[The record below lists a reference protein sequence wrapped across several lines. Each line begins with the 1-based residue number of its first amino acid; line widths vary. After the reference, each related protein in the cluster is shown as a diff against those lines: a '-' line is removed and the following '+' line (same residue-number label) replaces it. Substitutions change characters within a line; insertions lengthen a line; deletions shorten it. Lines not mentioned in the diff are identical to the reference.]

1 MTENPHPPKALNQ
14 CFMAD
19 DQFDSLYPLY
29 VQLLSKQHWTP
40 LHVIKPA
47 ARFLAP
53 RRGVKVLDIGS
64 GAGKFCLAGAYL
76 TPYANFYGV
85 EQRPHL
91 LTVAEE
97 VKTLLRL
104 NNVQFLLQN
113 FAALDFSEYD
123 SFYFFNAFYEN
134 LPGKDKID
142 TLVTFSQKIYQEYSF
157 CLFEKLSRL
166 RPGSRLVTYHS
177 IEGQVPPCFHLQEQE
192 STSLLKFW
200 IKRGSA
206 PNRQFFVIQ

>member
-1 MTENPHPPKALNQ
+1 MPENPPPPKALNQ

-19 DQFDSLYPLY
+19 EQFDSLYPLY

-40 LHVIKPA
+40 LHVIKTA
-47 ARFLAP
+47 VRFLAP

-91 LTVAEE
+91 LSVAEE
-97 VKTLLRL
+97 LKSLLCL
-104 NNVQFLLQN
+104 NNAHFLLQN
-113 FAALDFSEYD
+113 FAALDFNEFD
-123 SFYFFNAFYEN
+123 SFYFFNSFYEN

-142 TLVTFSQKIYQEYSF
+142 MLLPFSQKIYQEYSF

-177 IEGQVPPCFHLQEQE
+177 IEGQVPPCFRLQEHQ
-192 STSLLKFW
+192 STSLLKCW
-200 IKRGSA
+200 VKRDAVEG
-206 PNRQFFVIQ
+206 RHFFVTQ